1 MRGRPDQRVSPR
13 ICSSPRLC
21 VYAFIGRTS
30 RFGIITPQDHWQR
43 EEIEGLMDYLGI
55 HLNKNPKRKLKDR
68 LRSLDGGV
76 PEEPSLVQ
84 PLLSLGAAGHS

>member
-1 MRGRPDQRVSPR
+1 
-13 ICSSPRLC
+13 
-21 VYAFIGRTS
+21 
-30 RFGIITPQDHWQR
+30 
-43 EEIEGLMDYLGI
+43 MDYLGI